1 MSRCWKLGDNVS
13 TDEILPFQYMVLT
26 DPSELGRHILG
37 NVKPGFAERLTRGD
51 VLVAGLNFGYGSSRE
66 HAPLALKGAGIG
78 AVVARSFARIF
89 FRNCINI
96 GLPAI
101 VCPEA
106 VSGICDGD
114 SIEIDLR
121 LGGIRNAARDAQ
133 YAFAPF
139 PPFIMEYVENGGL
152 INTLNK
158 RDSNPV

>member
-37 NVKPGFAERLTRGD
+37 SVKPGFAEQLTRGD

-101 VCPEA
+101 VCSAA
-106 VSGICDGD
+106 VDGICEGD
-114 SIEIDLR
+114 SI
-121 LGGIRNAARDAQ
+121 GIGLQSGVIQNETSGAR

-158 RDSNPV
+158 RNSDPV